1 MNTFHSPQEL
11 PQKVQ
16 RALFD
21 LLLVLA
27 DSKHI
32 LGLRYGEWL
41 SAPALEASI
50 AAVSMAQDEFGHA
63 RLLYGLLDNFY
74 TELNF
79 PRRKEEP
86 SQYSNLE
93 LLDGAF
99 SDWMDFV
106 IANALIDLAMTVQLE
121 GLRNS
126 SYLPLRQRVAK
137 MLQEERF
144 HFQHGQGWVLRLA
157 SAGPRA
163 KAELERKL
171 RAVWPTLSAWF
182 GKPASPSEQAL
193 TQSGVQDTDS
203 DGLRAR
209 FVEQVGPLFQQAHLS
224 VPMIAWDAITGQV
237 VLTTTPNWT
246 GWDESVRRFSRTGL
260 DQKTFAQI
268 ESLYVHNYPV
278 E

>member
-1 MNTFHSPQEL
+1 MNEFHSPKEL
-11 PQKVQ
+11 PQQVQ
-16 RALFD
+16 KALFD

-63 RLLYGLLDNFY
+63 RLLYGLLHSFSKD
-74 TELNF
+74 LNF
-79 PRRKEEP
+79 PQRKEEP
-86 SQYSNLE
+86 GQYRNLE
-93 LLDGAF
+93 LLDRAF
-99 SDWMDFV
+99 SDWTDFV
-106 IANALIDLAMTVQLE
+106 IANALMDLAITVQLE

-144 HFQHGQGWVLRLA
+144 HFQHGKGWVLRLA
-157 SAGPRA
+157 SAGPKA
-163 KAELERKL
+163 KTELERKL
-171 RAVWPTLSAWF
+171 RTVWPTLSAWF
-182 GKPASPSEQAL
+182 GKSASPSEQAL
-193 TQSGVQDTDS
+193 TQSGVRDADS

-209 FVEQVGPLFQQAHLS
+209 FVEQVGQLFQQAHLS
-224 VPMIAWDAITGQV
+224 VPMIAWDTLTGQL
-237 VLTTTPNWT
+237 VLTTAPDWT
-246 GWDESVRRFSRTGL
+246 GWDESFRRFSRTGP
-260 DQKTFAQI
+260 DRETFAQI
-268 ESLYVHNYPV
+268 ESLYAHSYPV